1 LTKEKIMSVLD
12 DVRSYAEI
20 ALEQGKTIGGQAQAR
35 LGAVSG
41 EARGQ
46 ASAASEEAKRFA
58 EKLAELTLKQA
69 FALLG
74 AGELAVTAV
83 TKRAEGLSADA
94 RSGAEKVA
102 SSVDSLQDLA
112 QAYAAGL
119 RGKSEKAVADAKGFK
134 PSEGAKAAR
143 QAMDAYV
150 EQAKTVLDVFAERG
164 EKVAARLRK
173 TPRLAVVVSLVDH
186 TEDEPVSR
194 PVAKPAARKAP
205 ARKTAAKKA
214 PAKKAPT
221 KKAPARKAPARKAP
235 ARKATSA

>member
-1 LTKEKIMSVLD
+1 LTKEKIMSVRD

-35 LGAVSG
+35 LGTVSE

-58 EKLAELTLKQA
+58 ERLVELTRKQA

-74 AGELAVTAV
+74 AGELAFTAL

-112 QAYAAGL
+112 QAYAADL
-119 RGKSEKAVADAKGFK
+119 RGKSEKAVADAKGLK

-143 QAMDAYV
+143 QVVDAYV
-150 EQAKTVLDVFAERG
+150 EQAKTVLDVLSERG

-173 TPRLAVVVSLVDH
+173 TPRLAVVVSLVDR

-214 PAKKAPT
+214 PAKKAPA
-221 KKAPARKAPARKAP
+221 KKAPARKS
-235 ARKATSA
+235 ATSA